1 MMAIY
6 LDTSVIVARYL
17 PTDPSFRV
25 VENFYHESS
34 ETRYV
39 SEISVLEL
47 YCVFSRLI
55 QAGAL
60 TVLSDIKEFDDL
72 SVEEKVRVA
81 VEHAIRSWRLTVAM
95 PDRTFLR
102 FPVGKQAIEVGHEL
116 FDAIRI
122 SPRLA
127 LKTLD
132 TLHLTYARAIR
143 DLAFNLETFVT
154 LDKEIVSKR
163 EMIQNE
169 LGITAASP
177 VKGTDRETRARDR

>member
-1 MMAIY
+1 MAIY

-17 PTDPSFRV
+17 PTDPSFHV

-34 ETRYV
+34 GARYV

-60 TVLSDIKEFDDL
+60 TVLSDIKEFDDI

-81 VEHAIRSWRLTVAM
+81 VEHAIRSWRLKVTV
-95 PDRTFLR
+95 PDRTFLK
-102 FPVGKQAIEVGHEL
+102 FPVGKRAIEIGHE
-116 FDAIRI
+116 FFEAIRI

-127 LKTLD
+127 LKILD

-143 DLAFNLETFVT
+143 DLAVGLETFVT

-163 EMIQNE
+163 ETIQNE
-169 LGITAASP
+169 IGITATSP
-177 VKGTDRETRARDR
+177 VKEN